1 MTINVDISENDKE
14 LLLKDLGGR
23 LPYGTIYDIKI
34 GGVTYVKVSLNAF
47 YYGLIEKNFNNGQ
60 LQSITPYLR
69 RNNTSSEHKGFYLE
83 NLSDVIDYYNSNHI
97 DYRGFIEKGLAVEVT
112 EENNPYKD

>member
-1 MTINVDISENDKE
+1 MNKKDKE

-34 GGVTYVKVSLNAF
+34 GGVTYVKVSLNSF

-60 LQSITPYLR
+60 LESITPYLKKID
-69 RNNTSSEHKGFYLE
+69 TSFEHQGFYLE
-83 NLSDVIDYYNSNHI
+83 NLDSVIDYYNSNHI
-97 DYRGFIEKGLAVEVT
+97 DYRGFIEKGLAIEAP
-112 EENNPYKD
+112 EGMYN